1 MARLTLSEK
10 ILKAGEYKFYNNN
23 IFQIIKKIRTGD
35 IYQRKITIPE
45 GLTSNEKKNEFIP
58 NKRLEK

>member
-23 IFQIIKKIRTGD
+23 IFQIIKKIKIGD
-35 IYQRKITIPE
+35 AYQRRITIPE
-45 GLTSNEKKNEFIP
+45 GLTSKEIIEIIKKKETI
-58 NKRLEK
+58 